1 MRYSVVYLCKKKTV
15 GTAMMYKCP
24 TCGKKTHEKD
34 YSSTASQIRDAMDQR
49 TVKSIDDIFTYFDKV
64 QGESYKSI
72 FFNEI
77 KDIQNIIIRRGIEMF
92 KSKKLYEAGY
102 GIKYLLGV
110 IKGEEKTFES
120 RKEYEKKYLDRLPPV
135 RSK

>member
-1 MRYSVVYLCKKKTV
+1 MRDLEDFQWKKKLV
-15 GTAMMYKCP
+15 GNVMMYKCP
-24 TCGKKTHEKD
+24 TCGKKTHEKE
-34 YSSTASQIRDAMDQR
+34 YSSTASQIRDAMNEK
-49 TVKSIDDIFTYFDKV
+49 TVKAIDDIFTYFNIV
-64 QGESYKSI
+64 QVEAYKSI

-77 KDIQNIIIRRGIEMF
+77 KDIQNLIIRRGIEIF

>member
-1 MRYSVVYLCKKKTV
+1 MKYSAAFRWKKKPV
-15 GTAMMYKCP
+15 GNVMMYKCP
-24 TCGKKTHEKD
+24 TCGKKTHEKE
-34 YSSTASQIRDAMDQR
+34 YSSTASQIRDAMNEK
-49 TVKSIDDIFTYFDKV
+49 TVKAIDDIFTYFNIV
-64 QGESYKSI
+64 QVEAYKSI

-77 KDIQNIIIRRGIEMF
+77 KDIQNLIIRRGIEIF

>member
-1 MRYSVVYLCKKKTV
+1 MRGLEDFQWKKKLV
-15 GTAMMYKCP
+15 GNVMMYKCP
-24 TCGKKTHEKD
+24 TCGKKTHEKE
-34 YSSTASQIRDAMDQR
+34 YSSTASQIRDAMNEK
-49 TVKSIDDIFTYFDKV
+49 TVKAIDDIFTYFNIV
-64 QGESYKSI
+64 QVEAYKSI

-77 KDIQNIIIRRGIEMF
+77 KDIQNLIIRRGIEIF

>member
-1 MRYSVVYLCKKKTV
+1 MRGLEDFQWKKKLV
-15 GTAMMYKCP
+15 GNVMMYKCP
-24 TCGKKTHEKD
+24 TCGKKTHEKE
-34 YSSTASQIRDAMDQR
+34 YSSTASQIRDAMNEK
-49 TVKSIDDIFTYFDKV
+49 TVKAIDDIFTYFNIV
-64 QGESYKSI
+64 QVESYKSI

-77 KDIQNIIIRRGIEMF
+77 KDIQNLIIRRGIEIF

>member
-1 MRYSVVYLCKKKTV
+1 MKYSAAFRWKKKPV
-15 GTAMMYKCP
+15 GNVMMYKCP
-24 TCGKKTHEKD
+24 TCGKKTHEKE
-34 YSSTASQIRDAMDQR
+34 YSATASQIRNAMDKK
-49 TVKSIDDIFTYFDKV
+49 TVEAIDDILTYFERV
-64 QGESYKSI
+64 QVESYKSI

-77 KDIQNIIIRRGIEMF
+77 RGIQQIIIRRGIEMF
-92 KSKKLYEAGY
+92 KSRKLHESGY

-135 RSK
+135 SNK

>member
-1 MRYSVVYLCKKKTV
+1 
-15 GTAMMYKCP
+15 MYKCP
-24 TCGKKTHEKD
+24 TCGKQTHEKD
-34 YSSTASQIRDAMDQR
+34 YSSTASQIRDAMSQK
-49 TVKSIDDIFTYFDKV
+49 TVRLIDDIFTYFDRV
-64 QGESYKSI
+64 QVESYKSI

-77 KDIQNIIIRRGIEMF
+77 KNIQDIIIRRGIKVF
-92 KSKKLYEAGY
+92 KDKKLHEAGY

>member
-1 MRYSVVYLCKKKTV
+1 MRGLEDFQWKKKLV
-15 GTAMMYKCP
+15 GNVMMYKCP
-24 TCGKKTHEKD
+24 TCGKKTHEKE
-34 YSSTASQIRDAMDQR
+34 YSSTASQIRDAMNEK
-49 TVKSIDDIFTYFDKV
+49 TVKAIDDIFTYFNIV
-64 QGESYKSI
+64 QVESYKSI

-77 KDIQNIIIRRGIEMF
+77 KDKQNLIIRRGIEIF

-120 RKEYEKKYLDRLPPV
+120 RKEYEKQYLDRLPPV

>member
-1 MRYSVVYLCKKKTV
+1 MRGLEDFQWKKKLV
-15 GTAMMYKCP
+15 GNVMMYKCP
-24 TCGKKTHEKD
+24 TCGKKTHEKE
-34 YSSTASQIRDAMDQR
+34 YSSTASQIRDAMNEK
-49 TVKSIDDIFTYFDKV
+49 TVKAIDDIFTYFNIV
-64 QGESYKSI
+64 QVEAYKSI

-77 KDIQNIIIRRGIEMF
+77 KDIQNLIIRRGIEIF

-120 RKEYEKKYLDRLPPV
+120 RKEYEKQYLDRLPPV

>member
-1 MRYSVVYLCKKKTV
+1 MGYLWRKKPV
-15 GTAMMYKCP
+15 GNAMMYKCP

-34 YSSTASQIRDAMDQR
+34 YSSTASQIRNAMDKK
-49 TVKSIDDIFTYFDKV
+49 TVGAIDDIFTYFNRV
-64 QGESYKSI
+64 QVESYKSI

-77 KDIQNIIIRRGIEMF
+77 KDIRKIIIRRGIKVF
-92 KSKKLYEAGY
+92 KDKKLHEAGY

-135 RSK
+135 RDK

>member
-1 MRYSVVYLCKKKTV
+1 MKYSAAFRWKKKPV
-15 GTAMMYKCP
+15 GNVMMYKCP
-24 TCGKKTHEKD
+24 TCGKKTHEKE
-34 YSSTASQIRDAMDQR
+34 YSATASQIRNAMDKK
-49 TVKSIDDIFTYFDKV
+49 TVEAIDNILTYFER
-64 QGESYKSI
+64 G
-72 FFNEI
+72 
-77 KDIQNIIIRRGIEMF
+77 IQQIIIRRGIEMF
-92 KSKKLYEAGY
+92 KSRKLHESGY

>member
-1 MRYSVVYLCKKKTV
+1 M
-15 GTAMMYKCP
+15 
-24 TCGKKTHEKD
+24 
-34 YSSTASQIRDAMDQR
+34 
-49 TVKSIDDIFTYFDKV
+49 
-64 QGESYKSI
+64 
-72 FFNEI
+72 FFKEI
-77 KDIQNIIIRRGIEMF
+77 KEIQNIKIRRGIGMF
-92 KSKKLYEAGY
+92 KSKKLFEAGK